1 MSIRYLISVF
11 FVILIMELIG
21 LAFILFVIVGGQQE
35 LAETENRRY
44 QAYKLADELRQ
55 SSDDLTRMARTY
67 VVTGNPVF
75 EQYFRDILA
84 IRDGENPRPL
94 AYDRI
99 YWDFVIA
106 GQEIPDKAGPAISLI
121 DRMEGLDL
129 TAKEREQLRL
139 AKANSDALVALE
151 DKAMNAVKGV
161 FEDGS
166 QSYAAGRPPDPD
178 LARSIM
184 FGEDYHAAKAA
195 IMGPIDNFLVS
206 LENRM
211 NAAVSG
217 QRETVS
223 FLMTMAAFLVA
234 LTLVTFGTLAIV
246 IRRRVIGPVDKLV
259 LQSEAIREGAYG
271 YQVAVKRDDE
281 IGILAGAL
289 NRMSTAISD
298 DVAKRQK
305 VKDALLQQTEF
316 LNTILES
323 SPIAA
328 TIVNADATF
337 EFVNSR
343 ALEMWGVSK
352 EEFLASNAR
361 DLYVDP
367 NDRDKIFEGLSKQ
380 RSLRDIE
387 VQFKNTGDTPFWA
400 LVSLEPTGLGDQPQY
415 FTWIYDITVRK
426 EAEEELRRSKEAM
439 AEARN
444 KAEAALAEL
453 ASHKLALDEHSIV
466 AVTDTK
472 GTITYANDKFCQISG
487 YGREELIGQNH
498 RILNSG
504 HHPKSFFADM
514 HRTIANGEPWHVEIK
529 NRAKDGSHYWV
540 NSTIAPF
547 KDANGKIIQ
556 YVAIRTDFTEHK
568 RAEEERLRHSQKM
581 DVLGQLTGSV
591 AHDFN
596 NLLTVLDCNIRL
608 LKSQNIVQEQQQSLI
623 KDCIAAVELGSNLTS
638 RLTNFARKEP
648 LAETKV
654 DLNELIV
661 GFSDLLNRSLGE
673 AVSFE
678 FVLSDDTLPVLVDTV
693 LLEVALLNLAIN
705 AGDAMPEGGMIT
717 VSLNKTI
724 IDGKV
729 EFICG
734 NVEQR
739 PYALLQVSD
748 TGIGM
753 ASEIKDRVFEAF
765 FTTKDEGKGTG
776 LGLSTVRDLAQSSGG
791 FVQIESEPGK
801 GTTVK
806 VYLPLYEE

>member
-211 NAAVSG
+211 NAAVAG

-352 EEFLASNAR
+352 
-361 DLYVDP
+361 
-367 NDRDKIFEGLSKQ
+367 
-380 RSLRDIE
+380 
-387 VQFKNTGDTPFWA
+387 
-400 LVSLEPTGLGDQPQY
+400 
-415 FTWIYDITVRK
+415 
-426 EAEEELRRSKEAM
+426 
-439 AEARN
+439 
-444 KAEAALAEL
+444 
-453 ASHKLALDEHSIV
+453 
-466 AVTDTK
+466 
-472 GTITYANDKFCQISG
+472 
-487 YGREELIGQNH
+487 
-498 RILNSG
+498 
-504 HHPKSFFADM
+504 
-514 HRTIANGEPWHVEIK
+514 
-529 NRAKDGSHYWV
+529 
-540 NSTIAPF
+540 
-547 KDANGKIIQ
+547 
-556 YVAIRTDFTEHK
+556 
-568 RAEEERLRHSQKM
+568 
-581 DVLGQLTGSV
+581 
-591 AHDFN
+591 
-596 NLLTVLDCNIRL
+596 
-608 LKSQNIVQEQQQSLI
+608 
-623 KDCIAAVELGSNLTS
+623 
-638 RLTNFARKEP
+638 
-648 LAETKV
+648 
-654 DLNELIV
+654 
-661 GFSDLLNRSLGE
+661 
-673 AVSFE
+673 
-678 FVLSDDTLPVLVDTV
+678 
-693 LLEVALLNLAIN
+693 
-705 AGDAMPEGGMIT
+705 
-717 VSLNKTI
+717 
-724 IDGKV
+724 
-729 EFICG
+729 
-734 NVEQR
+734 
-739 PYALLQVSD
+739 
-748 TGIGM
+748 
-753 ASEIKDRVFEAF
+753 
-765 FTTKDEGKGTG
+765 
-776 LGLSTVRDLAQSSGG
+776 
-791 FVQIESEPGK
+791 
-801 GTTVK
+801 
-806 VYLPLYEE
+806 